1 MLSAVCLLDMK
12 GFELFHWKFQDDF
25 LWEILRAFVSYD
37 WTPVIIG
44 CTCQVRY
51 IWSLCGT
58 EDLINRLILDG
69 LLWLCWRF
77 FEAYILVGTMLFV
90 CWFVVLLF
98 PLGYLPQFINV
109 TSLLLSGFFII
120 WLHFSFLRSFW
131 HIEMLALPSL
141 YFQDVT
147 FSYSNRICYVFWL
160 RFSGCFGLSK
170 KVGSVEQV
178 CTYLSIH
185 LPSSWVLH
193 CEIVW
198 LPFTTVYGPWN
209 VV

>member
-1 MLSAVCLLDMK
+1 MVKGFTLYCSLAVCLLDMK
-12 GFELFHWKFQDDF
+12 GSELFHWKFQDDF
-25 LWEILRAFVSYD
+25 LWEILRTLVSYD

-69 LLWLCWRF
+69 LLWLRWRF

-98 PLGYLPQFINV
+98 PLVYLPQFINV

-120 WLHFSFLRSFW
+120 WLHFSFLCSFW
-131 HIEMLALPSL
+131 HIEMLAVPLSL
-141 YFQDVT
+141 
-147 FSYSNRICYVFWL
+147 
-160 RFSGCFGLSK
+160 FSGCHFFLLQS
-170 KVGSVEQV
+170 
-178 CTYLSIH
+178 YL
-185 LPSSWVLH
+185 LRVLIAFFLD
-193 CEIVW
+193 CKRR
-198 LPFTTVYGPWN
+198 
-209 VV
+209 